1 LRELLH
7 RQPCSPPPAWRAQ
20 SLWLDKGGGQG
31 MVEKRYELA
40 IEHAKCLDDLA
51 AWLKVQEPQPALHL
65 CALCIACSAA
75 HGA

>member
-1 LRELLH
+1 LRELLR

-40 IEHAKCLDDLA
+40 TEHAKCLDDLA
-51 AWLKVQEPQPALHL
+51 AWLKVP
-65 CALCIACSAA
+65 
-75 HGA
+75 GAPTRVAFVRFVHRM